1 MIFFCL
7 TLINNIY
14 EVPSQDL
21 PVKEVKAWK
30 VSLPVGIL
38 HGKQSRGKWKI
49 LGYIYHFFVVRQH
62 VASLKHFICT
72 HR

>member
-1 MIFFCL
+1 MSLLLGFFFVVFYL
-7 TLINNIY
+7 TLINDIY

-38 HGKQSRGKWKI
+38 HGKQSK
-49 LGYIYHFFVVRQH
+49 VENP
-62 VASLKHFICT
+62 
-72 HR
+72 